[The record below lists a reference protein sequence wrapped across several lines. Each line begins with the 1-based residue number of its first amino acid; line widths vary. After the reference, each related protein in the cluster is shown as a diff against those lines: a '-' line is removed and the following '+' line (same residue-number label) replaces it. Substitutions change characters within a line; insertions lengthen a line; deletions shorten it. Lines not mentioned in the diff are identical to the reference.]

1 MNIRELMGKLA
12 YKNCNTAELAE
23 ALGLS
28 KTSVYRKLS
37 GQSDFTCTEIGK
49 LKSRLDLS
57 GDDLVNIFFT
67 EM

>member
-1 MNIRELMGKLA
+1 MNIRKLMSKLA

-37 GQSDFTCTEIGK
+37 GKSDFTCTEISK
-49 LKSRLDLS
+49 LKSRLELS
-57 GDDLVNIFFT
+57 GDDLVQIFFSGV
-67 EM
+67 